1 MRYYNIFEDNKYV
14 NTKYECSNCGCLSY
28 EYETYT
34 YSPKVGKAVESFL
47 YYDKQGD
54 VRRTTLYI
62 CPHCGVPQVDIG
74 DIMW

>member
-1 MRYYNIFEDNKYV
+1 MESFNIFENGKYT
-14 NTKYECSNCGCLSY
+14 NTKFECSCCGKLAY

-34 YSPKVGKAVESFL
+34 YSPQVGRAVESFL

-62 CPHCGVPQVDIG
+62 CPHCGVPQVDII
-74 DIMW
+74 DII